1 MRNIKALEG
10 QWYAD
15 RSSNDVFCVI
25 AVDDADG
32 WIDVRDLYGDIDEFD
47 FDEWDAMDLE
57 LCVIAEEWSRSEIE
71 ADGDGEEQPGAQPL
85 HHLKSSG
92 TM

>member
-1 MRNIKALEG
+1 MKAFEG

-25 AVDDADG
+25 AVDDSDG

-47 FDEWDAMDLE
+47 FDEWESMDLE
-57 LCVIAEEWSRSEIE
+57 LCATPEEWSRGDAEGDGD
-71 ADGDGEEQPGAQPL
+71 ADGAEQPGSQPL
-85 HHLKSSG
+85 HHLSSSG
-92 TM
+92 TT